1 VLFPNGDQRNTQ
13 ELFSKAKRKVLL
25 LQKGAAT
32 DHSLIG
38 RTHLGGKS
46 TEVIFLIEFH
56 APMRTGPAWAPNTP
70 WLASIWHKG
79 KVFPCSDIL
88 QFNET
93 VIAHGLQ
100 LSEE

>member
-1 VLFPNGDQRNTQ
+1 
-13 ELFSKAKRKVLL
+13 
-25 LQKGAAT
+25 
-32 DHSLIG
+32 
-38 RTHLGGKS
+38 
-46 TEVIFLIEFH
+46 
-56 APMRTGPAWAPNTP
+56 MRIGPAWAPNTP

-100 LSEE
+100 LSEEWFRKVPAQGMGAGIYPRF